1 MSFNC
6 WGYCIQTAVFVIIL
20 IMVQPE
26 RAENIASTLAVNSG
40 PILLAVTLAIVF
52 ICVGLFVL
60 LRLYK
65 NFQKAKQS
73 QNWMTT
79 TG

>member
-1 MSFNC
+1 
-6 WGYCIQTAVFVIIL
+6 
-20 IMVQPE
+20 MVQPE
-26 RAENIASTLAVNSG
+26 RAENMASTLAVNSG